1 MPQVSGFITRLCV
14 TEGQHVKKGQE
25 LFVIDPVNFQAALRI
40 ARANEEAAQALVATN
55 QLTFDSKQ
63 KLYDEQVISAYD
75 LQVAKNAL
83 LTAKAQ
89 LAQAQAGVINA
100 QQNLSYTSVKAP
112 CDGVVGR
119 LPHRVGTLVSPQ
131 MPTPLTTVSDNSEM
145 YVYFS
150 MTEQQMLDMPVRYGS
165 VEKAFKQMTEV
176 GLRISNGTAYN
187 AMGRIESISGI
198 IDKSTGAVS
207 VRAVFPNPDRILLS
221 GGSCS
226 VIITQEYA
234 DAIVIPQAATY
245 EIQDKTYAFCVV
257 DGRAKSTLIDVT
269 PTSDGRSYI
278 VNSGLEAGQ
287 RIIAEGA
294 GLVRDGEQID

>member
-1 MPQVSGFITRLCV
+1 MKKYIYLLSLLAMCACGQQEEQQQKRSYEVMTVQPSSVSIDKSYSAAIEGKQDISIMPQVSGFITRLCV

-40 ARANEEAAQALVATN
+40 AQANEEAAQALVATN

-150 MTEQQMLDMPVRYGS
+150 MTEQQMLDMAVRYGS
-165 VEKAFKQMTEV
+165 VE
-176 GLRISNGTAYN
+176 N
-187 AMGRIESISGI
+187 
-198 IDKSTGAVS
+198 
-207 VRAVFPNPDRILLS
+207 
-221 GGSCS
+221 
-226 VIITQEYA
+226 
-234 DAIVIPQAATY
+234 
-245 EIQDKTYAFCVV
+245 
-257 DGRAKSTLIDVT
+257 
-269 PTSDGRSYI
+269 
-278 VNSGLEAGQ
+278 
-287 RIIAEGA
+287 
-294 GLVRDGEQID
+294 

>member
-1 MPQVSGFITRLCV
+1 
-14 TEGQHVKKGQE
+14 
-25 LFVIDPVNFQAALRI
+25 
-40 ARANEEAAQALVATN
+40 
-55 QLTFDSKQ
+55 
-63 KLYDEQVISAYD
+63 
-75 LQVAKNAL
+75 
-83 LTAKAQ
+83 
-89 LAQAQAGVINA
+89 
-100 QQNLSYTSVKAP
+100 
-112 CDGVVGR
+112 
-119 LPHRVGTLVSPQ
+119 
-131 MPTPLTTVSDNSEM
+131 
-145 YVYFS
+145 
-150 MTEQQMLDMPVRYGS
+150 
-165 VEKAFKQMTEV
+165 V
-176 GLRISNGTAYN
+176 GLRLSNGTAYN